1 MTQAA
6 GQRVI
11 ERESSA
17 ANTQVAA
24 LMRQVVLP
32 AGNLEMMIA
41 EHLNAEG
48 GQLDGPT
55 RFLLTVARD
64 GLHNIAQNGAVL
76 ASRATHPKASP
87 NEIVPIAGGMSES

>member
-6 GQRVI
+6 GEHVRDCEVPVPNSQM
-11 ERESSA
+11 
-17 ANTQVAA
+17 AA

-41 EHLNAEG
+41 EHLNSDG
-48 GQLDGPT
+48 GQLDVAT
-55 RFLLTVARD
+55 RFLLTAARE

-76 ASRATHPKASP
+76 ASRA
-87 NEIVPIAGGMSES
+87 GR